1 MKKVL
6 LIIVMLF
13 LSSTLVM
20 AQQEELIRQ
29 QLSQSLAQVKGA
41 ELPTP
46 VAVLFGD
53 ERANIQITLDTG
65 MPLELYVV
73 SKEGIV
79 QDIDIGQLDDPT
91 IVIKTSQQAVQKIG
105 IAKDPLEEF
114 QKARKDGRVSIE
126 AVTFGGKLKIGFL
139 GVVAK
144 VVSWFR

>member
-1 MKKVL
+1 MKKIL

-65 MPLELYVV
+65 MPL
-73 SKEGIV
+73 
-79 QDIDIGQLDDPT
+79 
-91 IVIKTSQQAVQKIG
+91 
-105 IAKDPLEEF
+105 
-114 QKARKDGRVSIE
+114 
-126 AVTFGGKLKIGFL
+126 
-139 GVVAK
+139 
-144 VVSWFR
+144 